1 MLDWAHGISSLLV
14 LLIAAICL
22 SNLLLVRR
30 ISTHNLEDVHSS
42 VSILVPLRNEVN
54 NASQVIESLLHHN
67 HLIDYEV
74 IALDDGSDDGTDKI
88 LQNISHP
95 RFSYIQGKNLPHGW
109 LGKNFACHQLALKS
123 RGDILVFVDADVRL
137 HSSAVNSSIH
147 SMNKWSWSFISPY
160 PRQIAIS
167 FIERLAQPLL
177 QWSWFSTL
185 PLRLAEN
192 LRKPSM
198 IVANGQFF
206 IVTKAAYIKSGGH
219 ESVKNEVLDDLELA
233 RALIKSGFKGHVAE
247 ASAIAEC
254 RMYSQ
259 GKELFE
265 GYSKSQWRAFGN
277 PLGALLATLLLILTS
292 IFPLLSGLSGNLNG
306 WFGYFAIVGTRILVG
321 VKTRSTLSTA
331 FLHPLSA
338 ALWIYLI
345 ALSWYRKMNGTLMW
359 RGRTV

>member
-1 MLDWAHGISSLLV
+1 MLDWAQGISSLLV
-14 LLIAAICL
+14 LFIAGICL

-30 ISTHNLEDVHSS
+30 ISAQNLEDVTSS
-42 VSILVPLRNEVN
+42 VSILVPLRNEAT
-54 NASQVIESLLHHN
+54 NASEVIESLLHQN
-67 HLIDYEV
+67 RLNDYEV
-74 IALDDGSDDGTDKI
+74 IALNDGSDDGTEKI
-88 LQNISHP
+88 LQSISHP
-95 RFSYIQGKNLPHGW
+95 RFSYIDGEQLPDGW
-109 LGKNFACHQLALKS
+109 LGKNFACHQLALRS
-123 RGDILVFVDADVRL
+123 HGEILVFVDADVRL
-137 HSSAVNSSIH
+137 HPLAVNSSIH
-147 SMNKWSWSFISPY
+147 SMNRWKWSFISPY

-219 ESVKNEVLDDLELA
+219 ESIKNEVLDDLELA
-233 RALIKSGFKGHVAE
+233 RSLIKSGFKGHVAE

-277 PLGALLATLLLILTS
+277 PLGALFASLLLILTS
-292 IFPLLSGLSGNLNG
+292 IYPLLSGLSGNLNG
-306 WFGYFAIVGTRILVG
+306 WFGYFAVVGTRILVG

-331 FLHPLSA
+331 FLHPFSA
-338 ALWIYLI
+338 ALWIFLI
-345 ALSWYRKMNGTLMW
+345 ALSWYRKMNGTLQW